1 MARERKQSTPKAPE
15 IENTVLE
22 APIQEAPEAPIQQA
36 SQTPLTEPAAEPI
49 AEAPLPTVE
58 EIAARY
64 CRVIDKMLAK
74 LEELEEPYRGPYEHL
89 FKQRKSIRRAGN
101 RNAANAST
109 CDSPVKRVWEITT
122 SMYPSSPR
130 KDIVKACEDAG
141 INKWTAR
148 TQVQACLKS
157 LASSPAPASA
167 PSEAPEEAHTEDAN
181 A

>member
-1 MARERKQSTPKAPE
+1 MARERKQSTPKAPV
-15 IENTVLE
+15 IESPIQE
-22 APIQEAPEAPIQQA
+22 APIQEAPEAPIA
-36 SQTPLTEPAAEPI
+36 EPITEPI

-58 EIAARY
+58 ETAARY

-74 LEELEEPYRGPYEHL
+74 LEELEEPYRGPYEHV
-89 FKQRKSIRRAGN
+89 FKQRKSISRTGN

-122 SMYPSSPR
+122 SMYPSYPR
-130 KDIVKACEDAG
+130 KQIVKACEDAG

-157 LASSPAPASA
+157 LASSPAPAPA
-167 PSEAPEEAHTEDAN
+167 PSEAPEEAPSEDAN

>member
-1 MARERKQSTPKAPE
+1 MARERKQRTPKAP
-15 IENTVLE
+15 VLE
-22 APIQEAPEAPIQQA
+22 APALEAPVQEAPEAPIA
-36 SQTPLTEPAAEPI
+36 ESVTEPVAEPI

-58 EIAARY
+58 ETAARY

-74 LEELEEPYRGPYEHL
+74 LEELEEPYRGPYEHV
-89 FKQRKSIRRAGN
+89 FKQRKSIGRAG
-101 RNAANAST
+101 RNAANASS

-130 KDIVKACEDAG
+130 KDIIKACEEAG

-157 LASSPAPASA
+157 LASSPCHTAS
-167 PSEAPEEAHTEDAN
+167 EDAN
-181 A
+181 V

>member
-1 MARERKQSTPKAPE
+1 MARERKQTAPKAPV
-15 IENTVLE
+15 IESPAE
-22 APIQEAPEAPIQQA
+22 APVQQA
-36 SQTPLTEPAAEPI
+36 PI

-58 EIAARY
+58 ETAARY
-64 CRVIDKMLAK
+64 CRVIDRMLAK
-74 LEELEEPYRGPYEHL
+74 LEELEEPYRGPYEHV
-89 FKQRKSIRRAGN
+89 FKQRKSISGKRST
-101 RNAANAST
+101 ANASS

-130 KDIVKACEDAG
+130 KDIIKACEDAG

-157 LASSPAPASA
+157 LASSPAPA
-167 PSEAPEEAHTEDAN
+167 PSEAPEEAPSENAN

>member
-1 MARERKQSTPKAPE
+1 MTRERKQKTIKAPV

-22 APIQEAPEAPIQQA
+22 APVQEDLIQEAPI
-36 SQTPLTEPAAEPI
+36 AEPI
-49 AEAPLPTVE
+49 IEAAADTPLPTVE
-58 EIAARY
+58 ETAARY

-74 LEELEEPYRGPYEHL
+74 LEELEEPYRGPYEHV
-89 FKQRKSIRRAGN
+89 FKQRKSISRAGN

-122 SMYPSSPR
+122 SMYPSSTR

-167 PSEAPEEAHTEDAN
+167 PSEAPEEAPAEDAN

>member
-1 MARERKQSTPKAPE
+1 MTRERKQKSPKAPV
-15 IENTVLE
+15 IESPALE
-22 APIQEAPEAPIQQA
+22 APVQEAPEAPI
-36 SQTPLTEPAAEPI
+36 AEPI
-49 AEAPLPTVE
+49 AEAVAEAPLPTVE
-58 EIAARY
+58 EAAARY

-74 LEELEEPYRGPYEHL
+74 LEELEEPYRGPYEHV
-89 FKQRKSIRRAGN
+89 FKQRKSISRTGN
-101 RNAANAST
+101 RNAANASS

-130 KDIVKACEDAG
+130 KDIIKACEDAG

-157 LASSPAPASA
+157 LASSPCPATA
-167 PSEAPEEAHTEDAN
+167 PSDAPSEDAN

>member
-1 MARERKQSTPKAPE
+1 MARERKQSTPKAPV

-22 APIQEAPEAPIQQA
+22 APVQEAPEAPI
-36 SQTPLTEPAAEPI
+36 TES
-49 AEAPLPTVE
+49 PLPTVE
-58 EIAARY
+58 ETAARY

-74 LEELEEPYRGPYEHL
+74 LEELEEPYRGPYEHV
-89 FKQRKSIRRAGN
+89 FKQRKSIGRAGN

-109 CDSPVKRVWEITT
+109 CDSPVKQVWEITT

-157 LASSPAPASA
+157 LASSPAPTSA
-167 PSEAPEEAHTEDAN
+167 PSEAPEEAPAEDAN